1 MKEIHRVHLK
11 AQENY
16 RNSSERQATRLEQ
29 EYRTLLR
36 LSQDLN
42 FNLMRMEATIDNL
55 YQKGNELPNFWVK
68 RMYFNSILVG
78 ICSAIIVMV
87 IVWIIG
93 LWGRGKERREEAY
106 SLEPVLFR
114 GAELVLS
121 KFSSLPDPINLT
133 NSVDPRS
140 GPFWSYW
147 GNWRGSP
154 QTVVG
159 SPARSLWAGCTLPL
173 WLLHLFWS
181 RLQPTIRPLFLIVS
195 D

>member
-1 MKEIHRVHLK
+1 MNKKEIAQQYTRQMLEQEQSPKQELKSEHLHDLMKEIHRLHLK

-16 RNSSERQATRLEQ
+16 RNSSERQTTRLEQ

-87 IVWIIG
+87 IVWIIA
-93 LWGRGKERREEAY
+93 L
-106 SLEPVLFR
+106 
-114 GAELVLS
+114 
-121 KFSSLPDPINLT
+121 
-133 NSVDPRS
+133 
-140 GPFWSYW
+140 
-147 GNWRGSP
+147 
-154 QTVVG
+154 
-159 SPARSLWAGCTLPL
+159 
-173 WLLHLFWS
+173 
-181 RLQPTIRPLFLIVS
+181 
-195 D
+195 